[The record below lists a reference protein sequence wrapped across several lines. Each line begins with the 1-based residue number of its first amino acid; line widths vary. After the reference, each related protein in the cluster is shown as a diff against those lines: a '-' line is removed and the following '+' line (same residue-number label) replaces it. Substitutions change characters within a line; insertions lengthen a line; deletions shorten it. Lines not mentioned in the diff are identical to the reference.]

1 MKKLLM
7 VCCLLVSIVSLS
19 KAQGGPGR
27 GPRKSPAEQAKD
39 LQASLKLTD
48 DQTAKITAIY
58 TAQSTKMDS
67 VRKAAGDDRQAM
79 MQAMQPMRKATQD
92 KIAAILT
99 DDQKAAWKKQQ
110 EEMRANRGNGGG
122 NGGGTPP
129 PPPSK

>member
-19 KAQGGPGR
+19 KAQGR
-27 GPRKSPAEQAKD
+27 GPRRTPAEQAKE

-58 TAQSTKMDS
+58 TEQSTKMDS

-79 MQAMQPMRKATQD
+79 MQAMQPMRKVTNEKVMAL
-92 KIAAILT
+92 LT

-110 EEMRANRGNGGG
+110 EEMRAKMQQGGMG
-122 NGGGTPP
+122 GGGTPP
-129 PPPSK
+129 PPSK